1 MAEII
6 NNLANKTYREL
17 EEALTS
23 MSDGDS
29 GDGVIDIDG
38 SAYIIPKK
46 VLQLIDSL
54 ATENEMLKKKGH
66 EL

>member
-6 NNLANKTYREL
+6 NNLANKSYREL
-17 EEALTS
+17 EEALES
-23 MSDGDS
+23 MSVGDN

-38 SAYIIPKK
+38 SAYIIPRK

-54 ATENEMLKKKGH
+54 ATENEKLKKKGY

>member
-6 NNLANKTYREL
+6 NNLINKTYREL
-17 EEALTS
+17 EEALES
-23 MSDGDS
+23 ISVGDN

-54 ATENEMLKKKGH
+54 ATENEKLKRKSY

>member
-6 NNLANKTYREL
+6 NNLTNKTYREL
-17 EEALTS
+17 EEALES
-23 MSDGDS
+23 MSVGDN

-38 SAYIIPKK
+38 SAYIIPRK

-54 ATENEMLKKKGH
+54 ATENEMLKKKGY

>member
-23 MSDGDS
+23 MSDGDN

>member
-6 NNLANKTYREL
+6 NNLTNKTYREL
-17 EEALTS
+17 EEALAS
-23 MSDGDS
+23 MSVGDNR
-29 GDGVIDIDG
+29 DGVIDIDG
-38 SAYIIPKK
+38 SAYIIPRK

-54 ATENEMLKKKGH
+54 ATENEKLKKKGY

>member
-1 MAEII
+1 
-6 NNLANKTYREL
+6 
-17 EEALTS
+17 
-23 MSDGDS
+23 MSDGDN
-29 GDGVIDIDG
+29 GDGVIDIGG

-54 ATENEMLKKKGH
+54 ATENEMLKKKGY

>member
-17 EEALTS
+17 EEALES
-23 MSDGDS
+23 ISVGDN
-29 GDGVIDIDG
+29 GDGFIDIDG

-54 ATENEMLKKKGH
+54 ATENEKLKRKSY

>member
-17 EEALTS
+17 EEALES
-23 MSDGDS
+23 ISVGDN

-54 ATENEMLKKKGH
+54 ATENEKLKRKSY

>member
-6 NNLANKTYREL
+6 NNLVNKTYREL

-23 MSDGDS
+23 MSDGDN

-54 ATENEMLKKKGH
+54 ATENEMLKKKGY

>member
-6 NNLANKTYREL
+6 NNLVNKSYREL
-17 EEALTS
+17 EEALES
-23 MSDGDS
+23 MSVGDN

-38 SAYIIPKK
+38 SAYIIPRK

-54 ATENEMLKKKGH
+54 ATENEKLKKKGY

>member
-23 MSDGDS
+23 MSDGDN

-54 ATENEMLKKKGH
+54 ATENEMLKKKGY

>member
-6 NNLANKTYREL
+6 NNLANKSYREL
-17 EEALTS
+17 EEALAS
-23 MSDGDS
+23 MSDGDN

-54 ATENEMLKKKGH
+54 ATENEMLKKKGY